1 MARAGIWFLHVA
13 RCAEGYIINAARIA
27 RRFSRR
33 QSKFARALPSRL
45 SRDGLQPLCA
55 FHDADF
61 LDAPSEDARLAVSV
75 LAGWA
80 GREAFLFRTN

>member
-1 MARAGIWFLHVA
+1 LPEGFRAASRNLRAH
-13 RCAEGYIINAARIA
+13 C
-27 RRFSRR
+27 RRVF
-33 QSKFARALPSRL
+33 

-55 FHDADF
+55 FHDPDF